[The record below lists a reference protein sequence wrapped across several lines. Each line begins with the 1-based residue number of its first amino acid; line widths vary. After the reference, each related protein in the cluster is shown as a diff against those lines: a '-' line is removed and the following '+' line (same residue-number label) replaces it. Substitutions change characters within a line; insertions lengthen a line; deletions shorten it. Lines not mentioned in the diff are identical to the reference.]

1 MFILFFVI
9 SIVLA
14 PLELASVKLLNVFST
29 KSSSVSIQI
38 TGVSFVS
45 KAIGP
50 CLSSPALKHSL

>member
-50 CLSSPALKHSL
+50 CLSSPA